1 MAVSIRA
8 KTPPSPTKLGIRLFT
23 GGSLGVAHHVGLE
36 RSMPELLMSTRP
48 SSRNLQLDGPNDS
61 ASVLVPILIER
72 SWATETTPA

>member
-1 MAVSIRA
+1 
-8 KTPPSPTKLGIRLFT
+8 
-23 GGSLGVAHHVGLE
+23 
-36 RSMPELLMSTRP
+36 MPELLVSTRP